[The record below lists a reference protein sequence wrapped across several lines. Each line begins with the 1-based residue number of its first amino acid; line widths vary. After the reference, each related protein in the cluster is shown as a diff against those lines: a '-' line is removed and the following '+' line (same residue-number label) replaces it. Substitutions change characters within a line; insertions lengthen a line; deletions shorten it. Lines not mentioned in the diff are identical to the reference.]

1 MRRKPLAAKKAA
13 GPTPRIR
20 SSLFPRSP
28 EVADDL
34 HAVIR
39 RLLGDRVHE
48 SQEELM
54 AALNGIR
61 DSGQLDAAFNAP
73 GSNPREEAQR
83 LTARAYQVAD
93 DDKARELVARALEL
107 DPGNTD
113 AMLLEIPFDTAGSL
127 PRLREIVALAREHLG
142 EAAFTE
148 DLGHFWGVAHTRE
161 YMRAHHKLALACFW
175 SRQFPEAIVE
185 MERMLELDQRD
196 VLAVR
201 EMLLPLYLR
210 DKAEAPATALIAR
223 FEGHESALWQWAIFL
238 HAMLF
243 GDEKQ
248 RRFALGDAYRV
259 NRFMPDH
266 IFGYAAKERP
276 SLRDY
281 YEPGSEDEANSA
293 ALVLLP
299 VIAAHPEAT
308 TQWLADL
315 ILKQELK

>member
-1 MRRKPLAAKKAA
+1 MRRLKTIPVRRKPLAAKKAA

-61 DSGQLDAAFNAP
+61 DSGQLDAALNAP

-113 AMLLEIPFDTAGSL
+113 AMLLEVPLSTADSL

-185 MERMLELDQRD
+185 
-196 VLAVR
+196 
-201 EMLLPLYLR
+201 
-210 DKAEAPATALIAR
+210 IA
-223 FEGHESALWQWAIFL
+223 
-238 HAMLF
+238 
-243 GDEKQ
+243 Q
-248 RRFALGDAYRV
+248 RRIVEIGQ
-259 NRFMPDH
+259 
-266 IFGYAAKERP
+266 KERLLRRQVPVAARLHRHSEGSP
-276 SLRDY
+276 SQ
-281 YEPGSEDEANSA
+281 
-293 ALVLLP
+293 P
-299 VIAAHPEAT
+299 VRVFRPTPKIVHNPIKLNQIKFQKDPREVRSIFPVSNPQA
-308 TQWLADL
+308 
-315 ILKQELK
+315 